1 MKNSAVLRIL
11 RFLLI
16 LSIPFLLIIG
26 SVSVLTNDGYL
37 TFEYGKTGFP
47 NDPFSFSTQERF
59 THAADNLRYIR
70 QNLLSTF
77 LEQQNH
83 NGQSLY
89 NSREISHMSDV
100 QSVFQEVWKAGR
112 ILLGIA
118 LLITMATMWRKQNR
132 KWFFSGVQFGGFITA
147 GFIAVIGLLAVIG
160 WNTWFTAFHQIF
172 FQPGTWTFMETDT
185 LIRLFPL
192 PFWFDGALTVS
203 GLTLFGG
210 ILLGFLGR
218 FLKNKWVPQT
228 V

>member
-1 MKNSAVLRIL
+1 MKSTALLRIL

-26 SVSVLTNDGYL
+26 SISFLTNDGYL
-37 TFEYGKTGFP
+37 MFEYGKPSFP
-47 NDPFSFSTQERF
+47 NDPFGFSAQERL

-70 QNLLSTF
+70 QNLPSAF

-83 NGQSLY
+83 NGQPLY
-89 NSREISHMSDV
+89 NPREVSHMADV
-100 QSVFQEVWKAGR
+100 QSVFQGTWNAGKVLAV
-112 ILLGIA
+112 IVLFTSVA
-118 LLITMATMWRKQNR
+118 ITWREQNR
-132 KWFFSGVQFGGFITA
+132 KWFFSGVQYGGFITA
-147 GFIAVIGLLAVIG
+147 SIIAIVGMLAVIG

-172 FQPGTWTFMETDT
+172 FNPGTWTFMETDT

-210 ILLGFLGR
+210 ILLGFVGR
-218 FLKNKWVPQT
+218 FFKNRWMPQT